1 MDQPF
6 DEIHIFKRF
15 YAYYTPSA
23 RSWVENHSKCNENMR
38 LWLGVGIVC
47 FILKQI
53 KYLVQILYGA
63 IWMPQYLMQCVLRKT
78 VCSTSSVSERGDMDS
93 ENHNV
98 VIRSIGS
105 HSVKSTVS
113 RLITLMGI
121 QQITRNDF
129 NSYSS
134 WFVNDTNGS
143 DATSNNDNNN

>member
-93 ENHNV
+93 ENQCGDPENR
-98 VIRSIGS
+98 ITICEINSI
-105 HSVKSTVS
+105 KSDNIWGYIINIYIKPKDQTIKLYTFS
-113 RLITLMGI
+113 P
-121 QQITRNDF
+121 
-129 NSYSS
+129 
-134 WFVNDTNGS
+134 FVD
-143 DATSNNDNNN
+143 DPVYYK